1 MQTTENSQEI
11 QSELQSSVFS
21 FFEEIKGKFFGP
33 KKVEEVKVFEPDVV
47 KSVEELQVKILESS
61 QTSPFLSDFEK
72 KCFRN
77 LDYSYKLDQTDNFF
91 KFYNRLIYSVHPRI
105 LEQEQKAKEM
115 TWSQVFS
122 ELKDFQKKKVE
133 YLREKY
139 KNQKNKQEEED
150 DDDEVNEQGYG
161 GDIFGQQKEKVRQ
174 NDDLDK
180 LYDIGTHFKYF
191 KKEYYTNQAK
201 IDQTSKNFD
210 IVVYKDSLEDI
221 DPLYATYPKH
231 DIPIIDLFLVRLE
244 KFQLWS
250 STRIFSMGF
259 LCTFP
264 ILVGMVLAR
273 QVPKNLGGA
282 DLFKT
287 TVSKF
292 LYKGGFQDKM
302 NRREAALILNL
313 KQNATKEE
321 IRKSHRKM
329 MMTNHPDNGGSQ
341 YVATKIN
348 EAKELMLKG
357 DI

>member
-1 MQTTENSQEI
+1 MQNTEDSQDIQNEIKNSFQHFVDRMKGMFFGTKKAQDFKNVEIEKI
-11 QSELQSSVFS
+11 QS
-21 FFEEIKGKFFGP
+21 
-33 KKVEEVKVFEPDVV
+33 VEDLK
-47 KSVEELQVKILESS
+47 VKILESS
-61 QTSPFLSDFEK
+61 QLSPYLSDFEK

-77 LDYSYKLDQTDNFF
+77 FDYDYKLDQTDNFF

-105 LEQEQKAKEM
+105 LEQEQKAKSM
-115 TWSQVFS
+115 TWSQLFS
-122 ELKDFQKKKVE
+122 DLRDQQQKKLE
-133 YLREKY
+133 YLQQKL
-139 KNQKNKQEEED
+139 KNKKNKQGQED
-150 DDDEVNEQGYG
+150 DDEDNLESGD
-161 GDIFGQQKEKVRQ
+161 DIFGQQKQKISES
-174 NDDLDK
+174 DELDK
-180 LYDIGTHFKYF
+180 LYDLGTHFKYF
-191 KKEYYTNQAK
+191 KKEYYTNQTR
-201 IDQTSKNFD
+201 IDETEKNFD

-221 DPLYATYPKH
+221 EPDFGTYPKH
-231 DIPIIDLFLVRLE
+231 DIPIVDLFLVKLE

-250 STRIFSMGF
+250 STRIFSTGF

-273 QVPKNLGGA
+273 QVPMNLGGA

-341 YVATKIN
+341 LIATKIN

>member
-1 MQTTENSQEI
+1 MQNTENSEGI
-11 QSELQSSVFS
+11 QNELYNS
-21 FFEEIKGKFFGP
+21 FQHFFDRIKNQFFGT
-33 KKVEEVKVFEPDVV
+33 KKVEEVKTFQ
-47 KSVEELQVKILESS
+47 VEEIKTVEDLKVKILESS
-61 QTSPFLSDFEK
+61 QISPYLSDFEK

-77 LDYSYKLDQTDNFF
+77 LDYDYKIDQTDNFY

-105 LEQEQKAKEM
+105 LEQQQKAKNM
-115 TWSQVFS
+115 SWSQIFD
-122 ELKDFQKKKVE
+122 ELRDFQQKKLD
-133 YLREKY
+133 YLR
-139 KNQKNKQEEED
+139 QKNKNKLNQQGQED
-150 DDDEVNEQGYG
+150 DDDDYQGSG
-161 GDIFGQQKEKVRQ
+161 DDIFGSQKEKIIQ
-174 NDDLDK
+174 SKELDK

-191 KKEYYTNQAK
+191 KKEYYTNQTK
-201 IDQTSKNFD
+201 IDETQRNFD
-210 IVVYKDSLEDI
+210 IVVYKDSIEDI
-221 DPLYATYPKH
+221 DPDFATYPKH
-231 DIPIIDLFLVRLE
+231 DIPMVDLFLVQLE

-250 STRIFSMGF
+250 STRLFSMGF

-273 QVPKNLGGA
+273 QVPMNLGGA

-292 LYKGGFQDKM
+292 LYRGGFQDKM

-341 YVATKIN
+341 YIATKIN